1 MSYCR
6 NCGAYVP
13 DWTENCPACDT
24 PVRQTAQPKKEKKQ
38 QKTARATSGG
48 AQARREEPRYERRE
62 EPHRNGGTYTYDS
75 RRRNKYAESYDAD
88 VRENQSLGYLCYLG
102 PLLMIPLLLKPKSR
116 FLRYHC
122 NQGLLLLIAA
132 VLVGICDGLPGIGW
146 LIGIAGS
153 IATVIWLIQGMMNVN
168 KGVRRPLPLIGDITI
183 LK

>member
-13 DWTENCPACDT
+13 DWAENCPACDT

-38 QKTARATSGG
+38 QKTARTASAG
-48 AQARREEPRYERRE
+48 AQARREEPRYEHRE
-62 EPHRNGGTYTYDS
+62 EPRRNGGTYTYDS
-75 RRRNKYAESYDAD
+75 SRRNKYAESYDAD

>member
-13 DWTENCPACDT
+13 DWAENCPACDT
-24 PVRQTAQPKKEKKQ
+24 PVKQTAQPKKEKKQ
-38 QKTARATSGG
+38 QKTAKTSSAG
-48 AQARREEPRYERRE
+48 AQARKEEPRYAERD
-62 EPHRNGGTYTYDS
+62 GGTYTYDGS
-75 RRRNKYAESYDAD
+75 RRRKYAESYDAD
-88 VRENQSLGYLCYLG
+88 VQENRSLGYLCYLG
-102 PLLMIPLLLKPKSR
+102 PLLIIPLLVRPKSR

-132 VLVGICDGLPGIGW
+132 VLVGIFDGLPGIGW

-153 IATVIWLIQGMMNVN
+153 IATLIWLVQGMLNVN
-168 KGVRRPLPLIGDITI
+168 RGVRRPLPLIGDITI

>member
-13 DWTENCPACDT
+13 DWAENCPACDA
-24 PVRQTAQPKKEKKQ
+24 PVKGPAQAKREKKQ
-38 QKTARATSGG
+38 KSSQSSS
-48 AQARREEPRYERRE
+48 QARREEPRREPPGYEAPPRD
-62 EPHRNGGTYTYDS
+62 GAYTYGG
-75 RRRNKYAESYDAD
+75 RKKYAESYDAD

-102 PLLMIPLLLKPKSR
+102 PLLLIPLLLKPKSR

-122 NQGLLLLIAA
+122 NQGLLLLIFAA
-132 VLVGICDGLPGIGW
+132 LVSICDGFAGIGW
-146 LIGIAGS
+146 LIGLAGGVAS
-153 IATVIWLIQGMMNVN
+153 VIWLIQGLVNVN